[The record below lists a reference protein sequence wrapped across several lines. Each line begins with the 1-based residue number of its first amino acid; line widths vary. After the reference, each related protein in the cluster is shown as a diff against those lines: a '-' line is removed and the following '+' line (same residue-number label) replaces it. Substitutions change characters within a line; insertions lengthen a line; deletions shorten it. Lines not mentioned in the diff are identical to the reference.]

1 MRVKKFIL
9 FLLSL
14 STLAVAAEQPNVVLI
29 YVDDLGYGDLSCY
42 GATKVQSPNIDR
54 LAKEGRSFLDA
65 HSPSAVCT
73 PSRYGLMTGEY
84 PFRQGTSGSWGPLV
98 HTKELIIDTD
108 KLTLGRL
115 FKEAG
120 YDNPITYC

>member
-1 MRVKKFIL
+1 MRMKKLIL
-9 FLLSL
+9 FILSL
-14 STLAVAAEQPNVVLI
+14 STLAVAEQPNVVLI
-29 YVDDLGYGDLSCY
+29 YADDLGYGDLSCY
-42 GATKVQSPNIDR
+42 GATKVQTPNIDR
-54 LAKEGRSFLDA
+54 LAREGRSFLDA

-73 PSRYGLMTGEY
+73 PSRYGLLTGEY

-98 HTKELIIDTD
+98 HTKGLIIDTD
-108 KLTLGRL
+108 KLILGRL